1 MGIKE
6 TRRPGGV
13 STVSATDAAKNFGE
27 LVDKVREEGAA
38 YVVERK
44 GRPIAKVS
52 PITERRCTVQDLA
65 AWFETRRA
73 LADKFVA
80 AVTRHVK
87 AVNRPR
93 VPTSVWPR

>member
-6 TRRPGGV
+6 TRRAGV
-13 STVSATDAAKNFGE
+13 SIVSATEAAKNFGE
-27 LVDKVREEGAA
+27 LVDKVRESGAA

-44 GRPIAKVS
+44 GRPIAKIS
-52 PITERRCTVQDLA
+52 PVAERRCTERDLA

-73 LADKFVA
+73 LSEKYVA
-80 AVTRHVK
+80 AVTGHVK
-87 AVNRPR
+87 SVNRPR